1 MIYLIIIKNGDR
13 FEEMRNVHA
22 KRNFSAKREAIYK
35 LLVSA
40 KNHPTAEWVYES
52 LKPEIPDLSLGTVYR
67 NISVF
72 REMGLIK
79 SIGIFNGQERFDADM
94 SQHSHFICMECFKIL
109 DVPSGKKFVDGNIY
123 SFVEKECN
131 VTIKSHNI
139 IFYGICCM
147 CNNSHK
153 C

>member
-94 SQHSHFICMECFKIL
+94 SQHSHFICTECFTLLWKKNVMLRLKVIIL
-109 DVPSGKKFVDGNIY
+109 FFMVYAVCVIIHT
-123 SFVEKECN
+123 N
-131 VTIKSHNI
+131 VKWLSIS
-139 IFYGICCM
+139 
-147 CNNSHK
+147 
-153 C
+153 